1 MRKFNYG
8 SVILLMILS
17 GIIAGVFENIYD
29 GNLAVIGTIFAWII
43 NYIICRGL
51 LYNREGSFS
60 EYFRGIKTI
69 TGKVFLMNILIGLIN
84 SVALLFSALTSGTGA
99 VLTDAG
105 MRGILLA
112 SLLFIL
118 VTVFLSL
125 IFAYS
130 NFVMADERYRELPFF
145 TCLKL
150 ITKAGF
156 KLFSETFIMGLK
168 NFKVTIISSLVA
180 LIMIIPAKSM
190 PEILTVSFIALI
202 VAAIAAVIVGPNYIA
217 RLSDIYLDSIEGIYD
232 EIGEDREA
240 LWVI

>member
-130 NFVMADERYRELPFF
+130 NFVMADERYRDLPFF

-156 KLFSETFIMGLK
+156 KLFSETFIMGVK
-168 NFKVTIISSLVA
+168 IFKVTIISSIVSLV
-180 LIMIIPAKSM
+180 MIIPAKSM

-217 RLSDIYLDSIEGIYD
+217 RLSDIYLDNIEGIYD

-240 LWVI
+240 L

>member
-8 SVILLMILS
+8 SILLLMLLCGVIV
-17 GIIAGVFENIYD
+17 GVFENIYD

-69 TGKVFLMNILIGLIN
+69 TGKVFLMNILVGAI
-84 SVALLFSALTSGTGA
+84 SALVLLLSALSSGTGA
-99 VLTDAG
+99 VLTDSG
-105 MRGILLA
+105 MRSLVLV

-118 VTVFLSL
+118 VSIFVSL

-130 NFVMADERYRELPFF
+130 NFVMADERYRDLPFF

-150 ITKAGF
+150 IVKSGF

-180 LIMIIPAKSM
+180 LVMIIPAKSM

-202 VAAIAAVIVGPNYIA
+202 VAAIAGVIMAPNYIA
-217 RLSDIYLDSIEGIYD
+217 RLSDIYLGNVEGIYD
-232 EIGEDREA
+232 EIREDREA
-240 LWVI
+240 L

>member
-180 LIMIIPAKSM
+180 LVMIIPAKSM

-240 LWVI
+240 L

>member
-156 KLFSETFIMGLK
+156 KLFSETFVMGLK

-180 LIMIIPAKSM
+180 LAMIIPAKSM

-217 RLSDIYLDSIEGIYD
+217 RLSDIYLDNIEGIYGD
-232 EIGEDREA
+232 MGEDIEA
-240 LWVI
+240 L

>member
-60 EYFRGIKTI
+60 EYFRGIKTM

-150 ITKAGF
+150 IGKAGF

-180 LIMIIPAKSM
+180 LVMIIPAKSM

-217 RLSDIYLDSIEGIYD
+217 RLSDIYLDNIEGIYD

-240 LWVI
+240 L

>member
-150 ITKAGF
+150 IGKAGF

-180 LIMIIPAKSM
+180 LVMIIPAKSM
-190 PEILTVSFIALI
+190 PEILTVFFIALI

-217 RLSDIYLDSIEGIYD
+217 RLSDIYLDNIEGIYD

-240 LWVI
+240 L

>member
-99 VLTDAG
+99 VLTDDG

-130 NFVMADERYRELPFF
+130 NFVMADERYRDLPFF

-156 KLFSETFIMGLK
+156 KLFSETFIMGVK
-168 NFKVTIISSLVA
+168 IFKVTIISSIVA
-180 LIMIIPAKSM
+180 LVMIIPAKSM

-217 RLSDIYLDSIEGIYD
+217 RLSDIYLDSIEGINGD
-232 EIGEDREA
+232 MREDIEA
-240 LWVI
+240 L

>member
-29 GNLAVIGTIFAWII
+29 GNVSIIGTIVAWII

-69 TGKVFLMNILIGLIN
+69 TGKVFLMNILIGLIS

-105 MRGILLA
+105 MKGILLA

-118 VTVFLSL
+118 VTVFFSL

-130 NFVMADERYRELPFF
+130 NFVMADERYRDLTFF

-150 ITKAGF
+150 IAKAGF
-156 KLFSETFIMGLK
+156 RLFSETFVTGVKI
-168 NFKVTIISSLVA
+168 FKVTIISSIVA
-180 LIMIIPAKSM
+180 LAMIIPAKSM
-190 PEILTVSFIALI
+190 PEILTVSAIALI
-202 VAAIAAVIVGPNYIA
+202 VAAIAAVIVAPNYIA
-217 RLSDIYLDSIEGIYD
+217 RLSDIYLDNIEGIYD

-240 LWVI
+240 L

>member
-8 SVILLMILS
+8 SVILLMILG
-17 GIIAGVFENIYD
+17 GIIARVFERIYD

-69 TGKVFLMNILIGLIN
+69 TGKVFLMNILIGLIS

-112 SLLFIL
+112 SLLYIL
-118 VTVFLSL
+118 VTVFFSL

-130 NFVMADERYRELPFF
+130 NFVMADERYRDLPFF

-150 ITKAGF
+150 IGKAGF
-156 KLFSETFIMGLK
+156 KLFSETFIVGLK
-168 NFKVTIISSLVA
+168 NFKVTIISSIVA
-180 LIMIIPAKSM
+180 LVMIIPAKSM

-202 VAAIAAVIVGPNYIA
+202 VAAIAAVIMAPNYIA
-217 RLSDIYLDSIEGIYD
+217 RLSDIYLDNIEGIYGD
-232 EIGEDREA
+232 MGEDIEA
-240 LWVI
+240 L

>member
-130 NFVMADERYRELPFF
+130 NFVMADERYRDLPFF

-150 ITKAGF
+150 IGKAGF

-180 LIMIIPAKSM
+180 LVMIIPAKSM

-217 RLSDIYLDSIEGIYD
+217 RLSDIYLDNIEGIYD

-240 LWVI
+240 L

>member
-8 SVILLMILS
+8 SVILLMILG
-17 GIIAGVFENIYD
+17 GIIARVFERIYD

-69 TGKVFLMNILIGLIN
+69 TGKVFLMNILIGLIS

-130 NFVMADERYRELPFF
+130 NFVMADERYRDLPFF

-150 ITKAGF
+150 IGKAGF

-180 LIMIIPAKSM
+180 LVMIIPAKSM

-217 RLSDIYLDSIEGIYD
+217 RLSDIYLDNIEGIYGD
-232 EIGEDREA
+232 MGEDIET
-240 LWVI
+240 L

>member
-150 ITKAGF
+150 IGKAGF

-180 LIMIIPAKSM
+180 LVMIIPAKSM

-217 RLSDIYLDSIEGIYD
+217 RLSDIYLDNIEGIYD

-240 LWVI
+240 L

>member
-17 GIIAGVFENIYD
+17 GIIVGVFENIYD
-29 GNLAVIGTIFAWII
+29 GNLSVIGTIIAWIA
-43 NYIICRGL
+43 NYMICRGL

-60 EYFRGIKTI
+60 EYFMGIKTI

-150 ITKAGF
+150 IGKAGF

-180 LIMIIPAKSM
+180 LVMIIPAKSM

-217 RLSDIYLDSIEGIYD
+217 RLSDIYLDNIEGIYD

-240 LWVI
+240 L

>member
-8 SVILLMILS
+8 SVILLMILG
-17 GIIAGVFENIYD
+17 GIIARVFERIYD

-69 TGKVFLMNILIGLIN
+69 TGKVFLMNILIGLIS

-130 NFVMADERYRELPFF
+130 NFVMADERYRDLPFF

-150 ITKAGF
+150 IGKAGF

-180 LIMIIPAKSM
+180 LVMIIPAKSM

-217 RLSDIYLDSIEGIYD
+217 RLSDIYLDNIESIYD
-232 EIGEDREA
+232 EIGEDRET
-240 LWVI
+240 L

>member
-150 ITKAGF
+150 IGKAGF
-156 KLFSETFIMGLK
+156 KLFSETFIMGVK
-168 NFKVTIISSLVA
+168 IFMVTIISSIVA
-180 LIMIIPAKSM
+180 LVMIIPAKSM

-217 RLSDIYLDSIEGIYD
+217 RLSDIYLDNIEGIYD

-240 LWVI
+240 L

>member
-29 GNLAVIGTIFAWII
+29 GNLTVIGTIFAWII

-60 EYFRGIKTI
+60 EYFRGIKTM
-69 TGKVFLMNILIGLIN
+69 TGKVFLMNILVSLI
-84 SVALLFSALTSGTGA
+84 SAAALIFSALTSLTGSDLA
-99 VLTDAG
+99 AAG
-105 MRGILLA
+105 MRGIVFISILY
-112 SLLFIL
+112 IL

-130 NFVMADERYRELPFF
+130 NFVMADMRYRDLPFF
-145 TCLKL
+145 ECLKL
-150 ITKAGF
+150 IIKLGF

-168 NFKVTIISSLVA
+168 VFKVTIISLIVA
-180 LIMIIPAKSM
+180 IITIIPAKGM
-190 PEILTVSFIALI
+190 PGILTISFIALV
-202 VAAIAAVIVGPNYIA
+202 VAAIAAVIMGPNYIA
-217 RLSDIYLDSIEGIYD
+217 RLSDIYLDNIEGIYD
-232 EIGEDREA
+232 DMKEDTE
-240 LWVI
+240 VI

>member
-17 GIIAGVFENIYD
+17 GITSGIFERIYD
-29 GNLAVIGTIFAWII
+29 GNLSIIGTIFVWVI

-51 LYNREGSFS
+51 LYTREGSFS
-60 EYFRGIKTI
+60 EYFMGIKTV
-69 TGKVFLMNILIGLIN
+69 TGKVFLMNILVGLIS

-112 SLLFIL
+112 ALLFIL
-118 VTVFLSL
+118 VTVFFSL

-130 NFVMADERYRELPFF
+130 NFVMADERYRDLPFF

-150 ITKAGF
+150 IVKSGF
-156 KLFSETFIMGLK
+156 KLFSETFVMGLK
-168 NFKVTIISSLVA
+168 VFKVTIISLLVA
-180 LIMIIPAKSM
+180 LVMIIPEKSM
-190 PEILTVSFIALI
+190 LEIITVSFIALI

-217 RLSDIYLDSIEGIYD
+217 RLSDIYLDNIEGIYD
-232 EIGEDREA
+232 DMREDIEV
-240 LWVI
+240 L

>member
-99 VLTDAG
+99 VLTDDG

-130 NFVMADERYRELPFF
+130 NFVMADERYRDLPFF

-240 LWVI
+240 L

>member
-8 SVILLMILS
+8 SVILLMILG

-69 TGKVFLMNILIGLIN
+69 TGKVFLMNILIGLIS

-130 NFVMADERYRELPFF
+130 NFVMADERYRDLPFF

-150 ITKAGF
+150 IGKAGF

-180 LIMIIPAKSM
+180 LVMIIPAKSM

-217 RLSDIYLDSIEGIYD
+217 RLSDIYLDNIEGIYG
-232 EIGEDREA
+232 EIGEDIEN
-240 LWVI
+240 L

>member
-29 GNLAVIGTIFAWII
+29 GNLTVIGTIFAWII

-60 EYFRGIKTI
+60 EYFRGIKTM
-69 TGKVFLMNILIGLIN
+69 TGKVFLMNILVSLI
-84 SVALLFSALTSGTGA
+84 SAAALIFSALTSLTGA
-99 VLTDAG
+99 DLAAAG
-105 MRGILLA
+105 MRGIVFISILY
-112 SLLFIL
+112 IL

-130 NFVMADERYRELPFF
+130 NFVMADMRYRDLQFF
-145 TCLKL
+145 KCLKL
-150 ITKAGF
+150 IIKLGF

-168 NFKVTIISSLVA
+168 VFKVTIISLIVA
-180 LIMIIPAKSM
+180 IVIIIPAKNM
-190 PEILTVSFIALI
+190 PAMLTISFIALV
-202 VAAIAAVIVGPNYIA
+202 VAAIAAVIMGPNYIA
-217 RLSDIYLDSIEGIYD
+217 RLSDIYLDNIEGIYD
-232 EIGEDREA
+232 DMKEDTE
-240 LWVI
+240 VI

>member
-69 TGKVFLMNILIGLIN
+69 TGKVFLMNILVGAISALGLI
-84 SVALLFSALTSGTGA
+84 FSALTSLTGA
-99 VLTDAG
+99 DLAAAG
-105 MRGILLA
+105 MRGIVFISILY
-112 SLLFIL
+112 IL
-118 VTVFLSL
+118 VTVFFSL

-130 NFVMADERYRELPFF
+130 NFVMADERYRDLPFF

-156 KLFSETFIMGLK
+156 RLFSETFVTGVKI
-168 NFKVTIISSLVA
+168 FKVTIISSIVA
-180 LIMIIPAKSM
+180 LVMIIPSKSM
-190 PEILTVSFIALI
+190 PEILTVSAIALI
-202 VAAIAAVIVGPNYIA
+202 VAAIAAVIVAPNYIA
-217 RLSDIYLDSIEGIYD
+217 RLSDIYLDNIEGIYD
-232 EIGEDREA
+232 EIGENREA
-240 LWVI
+240 L

>member
-51 LYNREGSFS
+51 LYNREGSLS

-150 ITKAGF
+150 IVKSGF
-156 KLFSETFIMGLK
+156 KLFSETFIMGVK
-168 NFKVTIISSLVA
+168 VFKVTIISLVVA

-217 RLSDIYLDSIEGIYD
+217 RLSDIYLDNIEGIYD
-232 EIGEDREA
+232 EIGEDIEA
-240 LWVI
+240 L

>member
-8 SVILLMILS
+8 SVILLMILG
-17 GIIAGVFENIYD
+17 GIIARVFERIYD

-69 TGKVFLMNILIGLIN
+69 TGKVFLMNILIGLIS

-130 NFVMADERYRELPFF
+130 NFVMADERYRDLPFF

-150 ITKAGF
+150 IGKAGF

-180 LIMIIPAKSM
+180 LVMIIPAKSM

-217 RLSDIYLDSIEGIYD
+217 RLSDIYLDNIESIYD

-240 LWVI
+240 L

>member
-69 TGKVFLMNILIGLIN
+69 TGKVFLMNILIGLIS

-130 NFVMADERYRELPFF
+130 NFVMADERYRDLPFF

-150 ITKAGF
+150 IGKAGF

-180 LIMIIPAKSM
+180 LVMIIPAKSM

-217 RLSDIYLDSIEGIYD
+217 RLSDIYLDNIEGIYD

-240 LWVI
+240 L

>member
-130 NFVMADERYRELPFF
+130 NFVMADERYRDLPFF

-156 KLFSETFIMGLK
+156 KLFSETFVMGLK
-168 NFKVTIISSLVA
+168 VFKVTIISLLLA
-180 LIMIIPAKSM
+180 LAMIIPAKSM

-217 RLSDIYLDSIEGIYD
+217 RLSDIYLDNIEGIYG
-232 EIGEDREA
+232 EIGEDIET
-240 LWVI
+240 L

>member
-29 GNLAVIGTIFAWII
+29 GNLSIIGTIVAWII

-69 TGKVFLMNILIGLIN
+69 TGKVFLMNILIGLIS

-105 MRGILLA
+105 MKGILLA

-118 VTVFLSL
+118 VTVFFSL

-130 NFVMADERYRELPFF
+130 NFVMADERYRDLPFF

-150 ITKAGF
+150 IAKAGF
-156 KLFSETFIMGLK
+156 KLFSETFVTGVKI
-168 NFKVTIISSLVA
+168 FKVTIISSIVSLA
-180 LIMIIPAKSM
+180 MIIPAKSM
-190 PEILTVSFIALI
+190 PEILTVSAIALI
-202 VAAIAAVIVGPNYIA
+202 VAAIAAVIVAPNYIA
-217 RLSDIYLDSIEGIYD
+217 RLSDIYLDNIEGIYD

-240 LWVI
+240 S

>member
-8 SVILLMILS
+8 SVILLMILG
-17 GIIAGVFENIYD
+17 GIIARVFERIYD
-29 GNLAVIGTIFAWII
+29 GNLAIIGTIFAWII

-69 TGKVFLMNILIGLIN
+69 TGKVFLMNILIGLIS

-112 SLLFIL
+112 ALLFIL

-130 NFVMADERYRELPFF
+130 NFVMADERYRDLPFF

-150 ITKAGF
+150 IGKAGF

-180 LIMIIPAKSM
+180 LVMIIPAKSM

-217 RLSDIYLDSIEGIYD
+217 RLSDIYLDNIEGIYGD
-232 EIGEDREA
+232 MGEDIET
-240 LWVI
+240 L